1 MTSKHNV
8 FTFKL
13 KNNVNGLKEITL
25 QWLHPSWQ
33 IFLCFR
39 IAKIS
44 HTGLIEVGKRAD
56 LLLFDKE
63 LNLLN
68 TLVFGQVL
76 FQQT

>member
-1 MTSKHNV
+1 MFERDY
-8 FTFKL
+8 FTMIASILTNFF
-13 KNNVNGLKEITL
+13 V
-25 QWLHPSWQ
+25 
-33 IFLCFR
+33 CFR

-56 LLLFDKE
+56 LLLFDRE

-76 FQQT
+76 FQKT

>member
-1 MTSKHNV
+1 M
-8 FTFKL
+8 
-13 KNNVNGLKEITL
+13 KEITL
-25 QWLHPSWQ
+25 QWLHSSWQ
-33 IFLCFR
+33 FVLCFR
-39 IAKIS
+39 IAKIA

-63 LNLLN
+63 LNLSK

>member
-1 MTSKHNV
+1 MIASILTNFFV
-8 FTFKL
+8 
-13 KNNVNGLKEITL
+13 
-25 QWLHPSWQ
+25 
-33 IFLCFR
+33 CFR

-63 LNLLN
+63 LDLLN

>member
-1 MTSKHNV
+1 MIAFILT
-8 FTFKL
+8 
-13 KNNVNGLKEITL
+13 
-25 QWLHPSWQ
+25 
-33 IFLCFR
+33 IFLCVCFR

-44 HTGLIEVGKRAD
+44 HTGLIEMGKRADPD

-63 LNLLN
+63 LNLSK